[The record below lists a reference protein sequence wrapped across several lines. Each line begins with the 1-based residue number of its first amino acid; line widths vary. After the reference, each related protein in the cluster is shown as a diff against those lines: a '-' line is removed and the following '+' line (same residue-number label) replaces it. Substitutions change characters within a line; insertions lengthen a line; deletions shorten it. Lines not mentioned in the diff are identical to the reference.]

1 MKKEHK
7 ATMRLLL
14 VWRVLAVILCIG
26 SSAVLALIVSVVFE
40 PIGSEYQ
47 TALISG
53 TFIFMLLLMVSSVQ
67 VFSNLVVN
75 VSKLANN
82 MDVSPR
88 AKKKK

>member
-14 VWRVLAVILCIG
+14 VWRVLTVILCIG
-26 SSAVLALIVSVVFE
+26 SSAVFALIVSVVFE

-53 TFIFMLLLMVSSVQ
+53 TFIFMLLLTVISVQ

-82 MDVSPR
+82 MDVAPR